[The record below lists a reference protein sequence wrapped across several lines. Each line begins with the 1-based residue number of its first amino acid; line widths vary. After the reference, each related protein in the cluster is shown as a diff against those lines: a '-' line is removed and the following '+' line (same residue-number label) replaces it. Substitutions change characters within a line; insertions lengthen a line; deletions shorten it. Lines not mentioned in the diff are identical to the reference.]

1 MLLPL
6 HFQRGYIKYCFKG
19 TLRLIVLDNANFRQR
34 SCSNLTSFMAYRTIM
49 LIICNFLSK
58 KKKKKNES
66 ESTGLAS
73 QAVIL
78 KL

>member
-1 MLLPL
+1 
-6 HFQRGYIKYCFKG
+6 
-19 TLRLIVLDNANFRQR
+19 
-34 SCSNLTSFMAYRTIM
+34 MAYRTLM

-58 KKKKKNES
+58 KKKKKKKKKEKKNES
-66 ESTGLAS
+66 ESTRLAS